1 VWDNQSPGLNF
12 SLGNFLGSS
21 ELDIQKVDL
30 VVGASS
36 AFYGPNAFNGVIAM
50 ETKNPFFNKGLAASV
65 KVGER
70 NLFETAVR
78 FADVFKNKSGKP
90 FMAYKLN
97 FSYLRAND
105 WVADNY
111 DPITDATGNDIFSP
125 ALNPGGFN
133 AVNVYGDEYNIFLMV
148 QTLTPLQG

>member
-1 VWDNQSPGLNF
+1 
-12 SLGNFLGSS
+12 LGNFLGAS

-70 NLFETAVR
+70 SLVETALQICR
-78 FADVFKNKSGKP
+78 CDLKINQ
-90 FMAYKLN
+90 
-97 FSYLRAND
+97 ANLLLHT
-105 WVADNY
+105 NSIS
-111 DPITDATGNDIFSP
+111 PI
-125 ALNPGGFN
+125 
-133 AVNVYGDEYNIFLMV
+133 
-148 QTLTPLQG
+148 LTCQ

>member
-1 VWDNQSPGLNF
+1 
-12 SLGNFLGSS
+12 
-21 ELDIQKVDL
+21 

-70 NLFETAVR
+70 SLVETAFR
-78 FADVFKNKSGKP
+78 FADVIKNKSVP
-90 FMAYKLN
+90 TYIAYKLN
-97 FSYLRAND
+97 FSYLSAND

-111 DPITDATGNDIFSP
+111 NPVTDSTNNDIFYP
-125 ALNPGGFN
+125 KITLE
-133 AVNVYGDEYNIFLMV
+133 DLMR
-148 QTLTPLQG
+148 